1 MMNNG
6 YKYAF
11 NYIIILK
18 ELISSRLKLRKKTWQ
33 KLLADT
39 ESEVALPADTEKDW
53 FAGERAKF
61 AEGHQTY

>member
-18 ELISSRLKLRKKTWQ
+18 ELISSIIKLKKKTWQ
-33 KLLADT
+33 KLLVDT
-39 ESEVALPADTEKDW
+39 ESEVALPADTEKD
-53 FAGERAKF
+53 
-61 AEGHQTY
+61 

>member
-1 MMNNG
+1 MVITLNLSIYMMNNG

-18 ELISSRLKLRKKTWQ
+18 ELISSILKLRKKTWQ

-39 ESEVALPADTEKDW
+39 ESEVALPVDTEKD
-53 FAGERAKF
+53 
-61 AEGHQTY
+61 